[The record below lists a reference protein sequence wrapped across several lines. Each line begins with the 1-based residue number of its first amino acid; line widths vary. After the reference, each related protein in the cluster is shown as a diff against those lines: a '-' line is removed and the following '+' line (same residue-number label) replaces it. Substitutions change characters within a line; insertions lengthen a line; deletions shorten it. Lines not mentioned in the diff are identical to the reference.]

1 MMTIPSLRSLIRQT
15 VWPLLHDAVDRLQ
28 ALESRFSAWRS
39 DDVPPTA
46 PPALRGSV
54 LLAGLTGDPVV
65 FADSG
70 DRIAEGIAGDAI
82 NAQIADR
89 DQTITR
95 LFARS
100 SPLDGQSLV
109 VRLLVSTD
117 GGATYSR
124 AAAVTIADSSRS
136 AEATVLAKIN
146 KDDLYIFAVENTE
159 AAAYSGPLAVV
170 AA

>member
-1 MMTIPSLRSLIRQT
+1 MTIPGLKSLIRMT
-15 VWPLLHDAVDRLQ
+15 VWPLLGDWVNKIQ
-28 ALESRFSAWRS
+28 ALDLRLSLLQNNESAAI
-39 DDVPPTA
+39 A

-100 SPLDGQSLV
+100 SSLDGQSLV

-124 AAAVTIADSSRS
+124 AAAVTIADGSRS
-136 AEATVLAKIN
+136 AEASVLARIN

>member
-1 MMTIPSLRSLIRQT
+1 M
-15 VWPLLHDAVDRLQ
+15 
-28 ALESRFSAWRS
+28 
-39 DDVPPTA
+39 
-46 PPALRGSV
+46 
-54 LLAGLTGDPVV
+54 LLAGLTGDPVA

-89 DQTITR
+89 DQVITR
-95 LFARS
+95 LFARC

-109 VRLLVSTD
+109 VRLLVSAD

-124 AAAVTIADSSRS
+124 AAAVTIPDSSRS

-170 AA
+170 AQ

>member
-1 MMTIPSLRSLIRQT
+1 MTIPGLKSLIRMT
-15 VWPLLHDAVDRLQ
+15 VWPLLGDWVNKIQ
-28 ALESRFSAWRS
+28 ALDLRLSLLQSNESAAI
-39 DDVPPTA
+39 A

-100 SPLDGQSLV
+100 STLDGQSLV

-136 AEATVLAKIN
+136 AEATVLARIN